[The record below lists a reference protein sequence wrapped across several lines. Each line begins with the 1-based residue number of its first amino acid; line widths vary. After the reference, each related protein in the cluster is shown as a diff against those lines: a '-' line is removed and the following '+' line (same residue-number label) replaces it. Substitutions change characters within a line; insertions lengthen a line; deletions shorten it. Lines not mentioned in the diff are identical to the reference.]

1 MTRIPPR
8 IRTGIC
14 WALVLAAVPAAWI
27 AYRLFE
33 PLLSWSSGWQDLPPR
48 VESDPRFSGAADPA
62 WAAIA
67 GQADAALRAARAEL
81 QAPAL
86 SAAVLIDD
94 RRVWAAAT
102 GYADLATGRAVALD
116 SRFRIGSTSKAVNA
130 LAMGALLESGRVD
143 IDAPV
148 RRYLPELPPA
158 YDDVTTRLAISH
170 LAGIPDYGLCLCFP
184 IWEHKNRR
192 HFDGVRPA
200 LGVFADRPLRFAPG
214 TGFAYS
220 SYSANVAGAV
230 LEAAAG
236 QPYGDLVAQ
245 AVFEPLAMQGSRLDV
260 AGAVDPQRVGFYET
274 YDGRYKLADPV
285 DNSIRYPSGGMLS
298 TPSDM
303 LALGQA
309 WLEPGRLVGAAT
321 LGTLLTPQKLADGSA
336 NPQGYALGMRV
347 FADKKL
353 FEGRLTTRFWSHH
366 GTAVG
371 STSYFAI
378 YPEYRLVISLMMNK
392 GQENVD
398 ALAVAANRLAELFI
412 AEQLR
417 RRDPAAA
424 DIASQPSR

>member
-1 MTRIPPR
+1 MTRLPTR
-8 IRTGIC
+8 FRTGLL
-14 WALVLAAVPAAWI
+14 WALIIAALPVAWI

-33 PLLSWSSGWQDLPPR
+33 PLLGWSSGWQDLPPR
-48 VESDPRFSGAADPA
+48 AESDRRFSSASDPG

-67 GQADAALRAARAEL
+67 GQADEALRAARAEL

-94 RRVWAAAT
+94 SRVWAAAT
-102 GYADLATGRAVALD
+102 GHADLAADRPVALD
-116 SRFRIGSTSKAVNA
+116 SRFRIGSSSKAVNA
-130 LAMGALLESGRVD
+130 LAMGVLMESGRVD

-158 YDDVTTRLAISH
+158 YDGVTTRLAISH
-170 LAGIPDYGLCLCFP
+170 RAGIPDYGLCLCFP

-200 LGVFADRPLRFAPG
+200 LAVFADRPLRFAPG
-214 TGFAYS
+214 TDFAYS
-220 SYSANVAGAV
+220 SYGANVAGAV

-236 QPYGDLVAQ
+236 RPYSEMVAQ
-245 AVFEPLAMQGSRLDV
+245 TVFEPLAMQGSRLDV
-260 AGAVDPQRVGFYET
+260 EGAVDPQRVGFYET
-274 YDGRYKLADPV
+274 YDGRYKQADPV

-309 WLEPGRLVGAAT
+309 WLEPNRLVSAAT
-321 LGTLLTPQKLADGSA
+321 LDTLLTPQKLADGSA

-353 FEGRLTTRFWSHH
+353 FEGRVTTRFFSHH

-378 YPEYRLVISLMMNK
+378 YPEYGMVISLMMNK

-398 ALAVAANRLAELFI
+398 ALAAAANRLAELFI

-417 RRDPAAA
+417 RRGQAVADVAAK
-424 DIASQPSR
+424 P